1 MNKVRLC
8 VRHGVKAGG
17 RMKKSFLLFAV
28 LILSLSAAHSW
39 DINNKTASITNY
51 ASASKNVN
59 VTFTVSRL
67 DSVGAVPFYILVSG
81 VTIGADYLPGVRKT
95 FLGGAVNASSLEVF
109 IRPSGQTV
117 EIGSID
123 QAGTMVVSGTVP
135 DGRTSTTVVINVATG
150 TGRVPKGTYTNI
162 FVLQLYTGSLNPGE
176 GTFQSGATGNLT
188 VSVASSTTSTFSISL
203 SPTSVSFGNSMVP
216 DTAYTA
222 TSSMLVTAPATF
234 SISARSLRSGLLLNA
249 NLEDTIPY
257 HFYFNNEPTEVNL
270 GSGLVSLI
278 YSTTAVTNKTY
289 PLRFETDALG
299 FIEPGLYSDTLY
311 FMFTT
316 Q

>member
-1 MNKVRLC
+1 
-8 VRHGVKAGG
+8 
-17 RMKKSFLLFAV
+17 MKKSFFLFTL
-28 LILSLSAAHSW
+28 LILSLSTAHSW

-81 VTIGADYLPGVRKT
+81 VTIGADYLPGIRKT

-117 EIGSID
+117 EIGSVD
-123 QAGTMVVSGTVP
+123 TGGTIAVSGTVAN
-135 DGRTSTTVVINVATG
+135 GRTSTNVVINVATG

-176 GTFQSGATGNLT
+176 GTYQSGATGNLT

-203 SPTSVSFGNSMVP
+203 SPSSVSFGASMVP
-216 DTAYTA
+216 DTAYSA

-234 SISARSLRSGLLLNA
+234 SISARSLRGGNLLHT

-257 HFYFNNEPTEVNL
+257 HFYFNNVPTEVDL
-270 GSGLVSLI
+270 GSGLVRLI

-299 FIEPGLYSDTLY
+299 FIEPGTYSDTLY